1 MAKPLKGL
9 DGLDAF
15 FGFDRHAQRVVLMKR
30 WWAPLLMSALSSTAL
45 LVFVVLS
52 SGLQTGWPIVVV
64 AVGIMMV
71 FCSFN
76 SGFLY
81 AHNLREADRKS
92 RLPWLRV
99 F

>member
-1 MAKPLKGL
+1 MLLKRL

-15 FGFDRHAQRVVLMKR
+15 FGFDRQAKRVVLVKR
-30 WWAPLLMSALSSTAL
+30 WWAPCLVSALSSTAL

-64 AVGIMMV
+64 AAGLMMV
-71 FCSFN
+71 FGSFY

-81 AHNLREADRKS
+81 AHNLRETDRKS
-92 RLPWLRV
+92 RLPWLQV